1 MNTVEPKL
9 LKELINA
16 DYDSL
21 MGFRVRRI
29 LMICSNYDAFILE
42 EDGQIETQIYKEYID
57 LNLTTPPTFVWAQTS
72 AEARQMLQTTVGID
86 MVICMY
92 NVTDKEVF
100 TLADEIKRERKN
112 LPFVLLTHFSKE
124 VYRRIAQMDTS
135 SIDYMFS
142 WHGNA
147 DLIVAIIKL
156 FEDLKNAEND
166 ILKVGVQSI
175 LLVEDSVRYY
185 STYLPELYRMVL
197 RQSSEFLK
205 ETLNEQQKKY
215 MKRSRPKILLATNL
229 DDAMSMYEKYK
240 SNLLGVIS
248 DVGFCEHRGQK
259 PEDEKLDAGICLVKH
274 IKSDNPMIPVLL
286 QSSQGSMS
294 AVAEELE
301 VGFLRKYSKTLM
313 IQLYEYIKE
322 EFLFGDFIF
331 RDSDHVEYARAANL
345 KELEQR
351 MKEIPDYMLLA
362 NTSRNKLSKWFMA
375 RGLFTLGVTF
385 KRVTERQ
392 FANTDELRKYVSQQ
406 IHDYHALTGRGVI
419 AHFEAETYGR
429 HIWFSRMGEG
439 SLGGKA
445 RGLAFLN
452 NLVYKHH
459 LTDRYEGVHVSIPR
473 TVVIAT
479 DYFDQFIIENDL
491 QYVID
496 SDISDEE
503 ILSEFVS
510 SRLPEKLVDELR
522 SFIDTTRSPLAVRS
536 SSKLEDSSYQ
546 PFAGVY
552 STYMIPLVE
561 NKDQMLRM
569 LGKAIK
575 SVYASVFYSGSR
587 TYIQTTGNLLSEE
600 KMAVVVQSICG
611 SSHGG
616 YYYPML
622 SGVARSV
629 NYYPIGNEK
638 PEDGIVDVAFGLGKT
653 VVDGGSTLRFSPK
666 YPKKILQLSEPKLAL
681 RDTQKM
687 MYVLDQRAGAFKIS
701 RDEGVNLAH
710 IQVAEGLQNYTH
722 PELVAS
728 TFSLENNRMV
738 PGITAKGPRVISF
751 DAILKYNRYPLAQII
766 REVLDICKQE
776 LMCDIEV
783 EFAAD
788 IEQRD
793 NGTRCTLKLLQVRPV
808 GEYNVDNSI
817 SIDKISEE
825 AHSIIIRSTKALG
838 SGCIEGLK
846 YILHVPSDTFDSAKT
861 REMAAEIAQ
870 LNNMLK
876 AEGSPYILI
885 GPGRWGSSDPWLGIP
900 VVWSDISEA
909 RMIVETAIPGYRIE
923 PSQGTHFF
931 QNITSLGVG
940 YLTIDTVIGDGE
952 VDEQQIAGMEC
963 VHKGTYVNLYKAPE
977 DLVGYIER
985 SSGRAIVCL
994 SGPASVDEHDSAEY
1008 KNNSDYLGGAE

>member
-1 MNTVEPKL
+1 MNTIEPKL

-42 EDGQIETQIYKEYID
+42 EDGQIETQIYREYID
-57 LNLTTPPTFVWAQTS
+57 LNLSTPPTFVWVQTS
-72 AEARQMLQTTVGID
+72 AQAREVLNTTVGID

-92 NVTDKEVF
+92 NAGDNDVF
-100 TLADEIKRERKN
+100 TLASEIKQERKN

-124 VYRRIAQMDTS
+124 VYRRIASLDTS
-135 SIDYMFS
+135 AIDYMFS

-156 FEDLKNAEND
+156 FEDLQNADND
-166 ILKVGVQSI
+166 ILGVGVQSI

-197 RQSSEFLK
+197 RQSAEFLK
-205 ETLNEQQKKY
+205 ETLNEQQRKY

-248 DVGFCEHRGQK
+248 DVGFCEHRGGK
-259 PEDEKLDAGICLVKH
+259 PEDEKLDAGLDLVRH
-274 IKSDNPMIPVLL
+274 IKADDPMMPVLL
-286 QSSQGSMS
+286 QSSQDCIST
-294 AVAEELE
+294 VAEELK

-313 IQLYEYIKE
+313 IQLYDYIKE
-322 EFLFGDFIF
+322 EFAFGDFIF
-331 RDSDHVEYARAANL
+331 RDAERVEYGRAANL
-345 KELEQR
+345 KELEVLMR
-351 MKEIPDYMLLA
+351 EVPEEILLA
-362 NTSRNKLSKWFMA
+362 NTSKNMLSKWFMA
-375 RGLFTLGVTF
+375 RGLFTLGAKF
-385 KRVTERQ
+385 KKVSESH
-392 FANTDELRKYVSQQ
+392 FANVGELRAYVSQQ

-419 AHFEAETYGR
+419 AHFDAETYGR

-452 NLVYKHH
+452 SLVYKHH
-459 LTDRYEGVHVSIPR
+459 LSDRYDNVKISIPR

-479 DYFDQFIIENDL
+479 EYFDQFILENDL
-491 QYVID
+491 QFVID

-510 SRLPEKLVDELR
+510 SRLPERLVEELR
-522 SFIDTTRSPLAVRS
+522 AYIETTRSPLAVRS

-552 STYMIPLVE
+552 STYMIPFAQ
-561 NKDQMLRM
+561 NRDQMLRM

-575 SVYASVFYSGSR
+575 SVYASVFYNGSR
-587 TYIQTTGNLLSEE
+587 SYIQTTGNLLSEE
-600 KMAVVVQSICG
+600 KMAVVIQSICG
-611 SSHGG
+611 SEHNDL
-616 YYYPML
+616 YYPML

-629 NYYPIGNEK
+629 NFYPIGSEK
-638 PEDGIVDVAFGLGKT
+638 PEDGIIDLAFGLGKT
-653 VVDGGSTLRFSPK
+653 VVDGGNSLRFSPK

-687 MYVLDQRAGAFKIS
+687 MYALDLRAGSFKIS
-701 RDEGVNLAH
+701 RDEGINLAH
-710 IQVAEGLQNYTH
+710 LPVAEALQGFPN

-728 TFSLENNRMV
+728 TFSIENNRML
-738 PGITAKGPRVISF
+738 PGITAKGPRIISF
-751 DAILKYNRYPLAQII
+751 DSILKYNRYPLAQILRDI
-766 REVLDICKQE
+766 LDICRKE
-776 LMCDIEV
+776 LMCDIEM

-788 IEQRD
+788 IAHRD
-793 NGTRCTLKLLQVRPV
+793 GSPRFNLKLLQVRPV
-808 GEYNVDNSI
+808 GEYSSDSTI
-817 SIDKISEE
+817 SIEKASETMD
-825 AHSIIIRSTKALG
+825 HILIKSSKALG
-838 SGCIEGLK
+838 SGRTDGIR
-846 YILHVPSDTFDSAKT
+846 YILDVPSDIFDSARTK
-861 REMAAEIAQ
+861 EMAAEIAV
-870 LNNMLK
+870 LNDFVK
-876 AEGSPYILI
+876 QEGGSYILI

-900 VVWSDISEA
+900 VLWSDISEA
-909 RMIVETAIPGYRIE
+909 RMIVETAIPGYQIE

-940 YLTIDTVIGDGE
+940 YLTIDTVRGDGV
-952 VDEQQIAGMEC
+952 VDEAAVSSLECIRAGRY
-963 VHKGTYVNLYKAPE
+963 TRLYKAPE
-977 DLVGYIER
+977 GLEGYIDRYSNKAIVGY
-985 SSGRAIVCL
+985 
-994 SGPASVDEHDSAEY
+994 
-1008 KNNSDYLGGAE
+1008 

>member
-1 MNTVEPKL
+1 MNTLEPKL

-42 EDGQIETQIYKEYID
+42 EDGQIETRIYKEYID
-57 LNLTTPPTFVWAQTS
+57 LNLSTPPKFLWVQTS
-72 AEARQMLQTTVGID
+72 AEAREMLQTTVGID
-86 MVICMY
+86 MIICMY
-92 NVTDKEVF
+92 NAGDNDVF
-100 TLADEIKRERKN
+100 TLASELKKEGRS

-124 VYRRIAQMDTS
+124 VYRRLAALDTS
-135 SIDYMFS
+135 AVDYMFS

-166 ILKVGVQSI
+166 ILRVGVQSI

-197 RQSSEFLK
+197 RQSAEFLK
-205 ETLNEQQKKY
+205 ETLNEQQRKH

-229 DDAMSMYEKYK
+229 DDAMYMYEKYK

-248 DVGFCEHRGQK
+248 DVGFCAHRGES
-259 PEDEKLDAGICLVKH
+259 PEMEKLDAGLDLVRH
-274 IKSDNPMIPVLL
+274 IKADDPMMPVLL
-286 QSSQGSMS
+286 QSSQESI
-294 AVAEELE
+294 AEVAEEMG

-313 IQLYEYIKE
+313 IQLYDYIKE
-322 EFLFGDFIF
+322 EFAFGEFVF
-331 RDSDHVEYARAANL
+331 RDANRIEYGRAANL
-345 KELEQR
+345 KELELLMR
-351 MKEIPDYMLLA
+351 DIPDEILLA
-362 NTSRNKLSKWFMA
+362 NTSKNMLSKWFMA
-375 RGLFTLGVTF
+375 RGLFTLGVKF
-385 KRVTERQ
+385 KKVLESQ
-392 FANTDELRKYVSQQ
+392 FSSTAELRAYVSQQ

-419 AHFEAETYGR
+419 AHFDAESYGR
-429 HIWFSRMGEG
+429 HIWFSRMGDG

-452 NLVYKHH
+452 SLVYKHH
-459 LTDRYEGVHVSIPR
+459 LADRYENVKISIPR

-496 SDISDEE
+496 SDISDDE

-510 SRLPEKLVDELR
+510 SRLPEPLVEELR
-522 SFIDTTRSPLAVRS
+522 AFLETTRSPLAVRS

-552 STYMIPLVE
+552 STYMIPLAE
-561 NKDQMLRM
+561 NRDQMLRM

-587 TYIQTTGNLLSEE
+587 AYIQTTGNLLSEE

-611 SSHGG
+611 SEHEGL
-616 YYYPML
+616 YYPML

-629 NYYPIGNEK
+629 NFYPIGNEK
-638 PEDGIVDVAFGLGKT
+638 PEDGIVDLAFGLGKT
-653 VVDGGSTLRFSPK
+653 VVDGGNSLRFSPK
-666 YPKKILQLSEPKLAL
+666 FPKKILQLSEPKLAL

-687 MYVLDQRAGAFKIS
+687 MYALDLRPGAFKIS
-701 RDEGVNLAH
+701 KNEGVNLAH
-710 IQVAEGLQNYTH
+710 VQIADVLPQYTY
-722 PELVAS
+722 PEMVAS

-738 PGITAKGPRVISF
+738 PGITARGPRIISF
-751 DAILKYNRYPLAQII
+751 DALLKYGRYPLAQII
-766 REVLDICKQE
+766 KDLLEICRNE
-776 LMCDIEV
+776 LMCDIEM

-788 IEQRD
+788 LEQKD
-793 NGTRCTLKLLQVRPV
+793 GGTRMNMKLLQVRPV
-808 GEYNVDNSI
+808 GEYSSDSSY
-817 SIDKISEE
+817 SIDKVCEE
-825 AHSIIIRSTKALG
+825 MSHVLVRSSKALG
-838 SGCIEGLK
+838 SGRSEG
-846 YILHVPSDTFDSAKT
+846 ITHIIHVPSDIFDSARTK
-861 REMAAEIAQ
+861 EMAQEIAEF
-870 LNNMLK
+870 NNMVK
-876 AEGSPYILI
+876 NEGGSYLLI

-900 VVWSDISEA
+900 VMWSEISEA
-909 RMIVETAIPGYRIE
+909 RMIVESAIPGYQIE

-940 YLTIDTVIGDGE
+940 YLTIDTVRKDGFI
-952 VDEQQIAGMEC
+952 DEDAIAGLEC
-963 VHKGTYVNLYKAPE
+963 VSKGTYTRLYKAPE
-977 DLVGYIER
+977 GMEGYIDR
-985 SSGRAIVCL
+985 SSNEAVIGYGFK
-994 SGPASVDEHDSAEY
+994 S
-1008 KNNSDYLGGAE
+1008 N